1 MMSFAPIALQMCL
14 LLALFLTTTTEAFA
28 PLGPIHQVAQHQQ
41 YLATTSSPSSSTSS
55 TSSSSLKML
64 LGMPEGL
71 ADSSLQLSAST
82 LDPTTALSD
91 LLGGLLG
98 SPAILLVPIGAA
110 LAVASL
116 IAFFIVSYANPEV
129 EDDEK

>member
-1 MMSFAPIALQMCL
+1 MSSRPIAPL
-14 LLALFLTTTTEAFA
+14 LLVKLCLFLAFGFATTVEAFA
-28 PLGPIHQVAQHQQ
+28 PISPAACPTQGKQ
-41 YLATTSSPSSSTSS
+41 YLSHD
-55 TSSSSLKML
+55 TSSSISM
-64 LGMPEGL
+64 MPGEVG
-71 ADSSLQLSAST
+71 ASSIQVSAAT
-82 LDPTTALSD
+82 LDPTTVLSD
-91 LLGGLLG
+91 ILGGLLG